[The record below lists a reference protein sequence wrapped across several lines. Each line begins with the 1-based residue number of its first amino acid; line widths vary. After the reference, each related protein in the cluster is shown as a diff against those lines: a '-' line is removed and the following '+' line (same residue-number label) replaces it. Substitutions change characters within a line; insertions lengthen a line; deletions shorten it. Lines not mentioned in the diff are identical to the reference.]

1 MLGEIH
7 QLFNTYRT
15 VCQVLVK
22 IVYISMRFLCFL
34 GKFLLFRKRVI
45 YSWKGGRAFRILS
58 NISCW
63 ILDTIIVDK
72 QKMFEADH
80 SKKFRTSEKT
90 KA

>member
-15 VCQVLVK
+15 VSQVLVK
-22 IVYISMRFLCFL
+22 IVYISLRFLCFL
-34 GKFLLFRKRVI
+34 RKLLLFRKRVI
-45 YSWKGGRAFRILS
+45 YSWKGGRAFRISS
-58 NISCW
+58 NI
-63 ILDTIIVDK
+63 LGTIIVDK